1 MFHEKFGRNVR
12 DNVWI
17 IAMYFIAAIF
27 LLVFVFPYLYM
38 LFSSFKPSKDV
49 ISVDPTFFPKTWS
62 MENYA
67 KLFSTSGIPL
77 NFTNSLIAALASRSG
92 EIQQPAA
99 YLGAQPEDDSDRV
112 HRHSDLLHRSIIGR
126 L

>member
-77 NFTNSLIAALASRSG
+77 NFTNSLIAALASAGKPLSLAP
-92 EIQQPAA
+92 ISAPSTKSSSSPSHAP
-99 YLGAQPEDDSDRV
+99 GAS
-112 HRHSDLLHRSIIGR
+112 S
-126 L
+126 

>member
-77 NFTNSLIAALASRSG
+77 NFTNSLIAALARIGYAGLLSVELS
-92 EIQQPAA
+92 
-99 YLGAQPEDDSDRV
+99 
-112 HRHSDLLHRSIIGR
+112 RHSHEGPSAAQRAFDFLHPLLGT
-126 L
+126 

>member
-77 NFTNSLIAALASRSG
+77 NFTNSLIAALASTL
-92 EIQQPAA
+92 ICLV
-99 YLGAQPEDDSDRV
+99 LGLWPPTPSPVPKRRNSATCCLSWC
-112 HRHSDLLHRSIIGR
+112 SA
-126 L
+126 